1 MCGSFE
7 EYVES
12 HLTLNNAQ
20 VAFGDTMKNA
30 IFINSTVLRMKT
42 EERNMHIG
50 FSLWI
55 KAGTPVLS
63 ALDGSVHSCIS
74 TPVLELRSHY
84 RFTHQIE
91 NQTFYTLYGHLS
103 LDSLEVCRLE
113 LFSNKENK
121 LRFG

>member
-50 FSLWI
+50 FRLMDKGWN
-55 KAGTPVLS
+55 
-63 ALDGSVHSCIS
+63 SCIICS
-74 TPVLELRSHY
+74 RRIGS
-84 RFTHQIE
+84 
-91 NQTFYTLYGHLS
+91 
-103 LDSLEVCRLE
+103 
-113 LFSNKENK
+113 
-121 LRFG
+121 